1 MGYKAT
7 RVPAG
12 KLDLV
17 WDYQCPAWI
26 PDSVSWYDGSV
37 FFGVDYL
44 STKDEGGEVFE
55 DGFPGRYNGVVFYH
69 WEKDAILCFQMKVKA
84 RIG

>member
-1 MGYKAT
+1 MLKRFWCVCSADGVNMGKWRRAWMVFQAGRDLPDTGWIRSMGYKAT

-26 PDSVSWYDGSV
+26 PDSVS
-37 FFGVDYL
+37 
-44 STKDEGGEVFE
+44 
-55 DGFPGRYNGVVFYH
+55 
-69 WEKDAILCFQMKVKA
+69 
-84 RIG
+84 